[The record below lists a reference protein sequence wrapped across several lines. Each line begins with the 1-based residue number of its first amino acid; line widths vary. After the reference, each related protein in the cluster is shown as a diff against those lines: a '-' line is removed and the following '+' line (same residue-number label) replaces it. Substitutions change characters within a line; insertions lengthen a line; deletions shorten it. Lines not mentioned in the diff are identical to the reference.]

1 MNLRVGDTVM
11 FGPPGK
17 PLVRGKVL
25 RVGEKTLV
33 RQLSSGHGQPAGTE
47 WNVPR
52 SYLSPEKAQKPKRAP
67 PKRAPPKRA
76 PPKRAPPKRRASS
89 PRGEPSRAALLAAF
103 RKIRIEGKSMARV
116 TEETP
121 IGSLGLDSIDL
132 LDMVTHVEKI
142 SGATLPDTVLSK
154 VGTVG
159 DLLDA
164 AVERRRSRR

>member
-52 SYLSPEKAQKPKRAP
+52 SYLSPEKAQK

>member
-52 SYLSPEKAQKPKRAP
+52 SYLSPEKAQK
-67 PKRAPPKRA
+67 PKRA